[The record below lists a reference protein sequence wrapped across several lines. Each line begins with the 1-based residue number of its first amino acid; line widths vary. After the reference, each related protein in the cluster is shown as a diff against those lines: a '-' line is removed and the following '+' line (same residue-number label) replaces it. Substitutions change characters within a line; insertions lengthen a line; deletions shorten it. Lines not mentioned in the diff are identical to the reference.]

1 MSLEYHNSPYKII
14 PEELK
19 NEYTMN
25 GKIPI
30 FEKDCPHT
38 FDGELVF

>member
-1 MSLEYHNSPYKII
+1 MISLKYNKSPYKVI

-25 GKIPI
+25 GKIHI
-30 FEKDCPHT
+30 FDRYL
-38 FDGELVF
+38 DGSKKMV